1 MKPVILMITLVVLC
15 LAAGS
20 AYLVWGMP
28 PARPNTN
35 RQAAAN
41 SGEDQAAR
49 NEELRREEQRLKEEN
64 RKLAEALGEASGEDT
79 ADPVD
84 SQPKAEPP
92 PEVVISSLDQAKKA
106 FQGEDAQAARKA
118 LEFLLRAAK
127 GGDAEVRAFLVQML
141 GHADERVRALA
152 VEGIGNYFDPKDL
165 PLLEI
170 ASRDGSPLVREAA
183 ATWISEYPPQYAA
196 NSLLGMLND
205 DNPRVLQRAIEG
217 LGELRDEAAVNAL
230 NRMTRHEN
238 DDVAAE
244 AAVALRNFGDYGPA
258 ERMAPKWV
266 ERAREGTR
274 EERVHAIRKLGALRV
289 EGSKPALEEMLQ
301 DPDPKVVKEARKAI
315 RKIDTDVEK
324 RNAGKPK

>member
-1 MKPVILMITLVVLC
+1 MKPMVMMIALVALC
-15 LAAGS
+15 LAAGG

-28 PARPNTN
+28 QARPRANG
-35 RQAAAN
+35 AAAN
-41 SGEDQAAR
+41 CSEDLAAR
-49 NEELRREEQRLKEEN
+49 NEALRREEQRLRQEN
-64 RKLAEALGEASGEDT
+64 RNLANVLGEPSDEVTPDSADT
-79 ADPVD
+79 Q
-84 SQPKAEPP
+84 SKGQPQ
-92 PEVVISSLDQAKKA
+92 PEVVVSSMDQAKAA

-127 GGDAEVRAFLVQML
+127 GGDAEARAFLVQML

-152 VEGIGNYFDPKDL
+152 VEGIGNFFDPKDL

-183 ATWISEYPPQYAA
+183 ATWISEYPPEHAT
-196 NSLLGMLND
+196 NVLLGMLND
-205 DNPRVLQRAIEG
+205 DNPLVLQRAIEG